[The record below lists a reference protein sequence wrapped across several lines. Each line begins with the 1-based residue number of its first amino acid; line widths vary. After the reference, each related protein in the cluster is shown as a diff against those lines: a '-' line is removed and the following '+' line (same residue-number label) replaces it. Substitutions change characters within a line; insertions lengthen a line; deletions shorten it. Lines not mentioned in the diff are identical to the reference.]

1 MLKSALESPFQTCG
15 GKDLCKTLEEKAT
28 HLCYS
33 IVKNHPMLDGNKR
46 LGAHLL
52 CVFLDINDYVLI
64 FDDDDLIKLIYGI
77 ADGSLTIDDLIKLIY
92 GIADGSLTI
101 DDSIAWIKL
110 HVKEK

>member
-1 MLKSALESPFQTCG
+1 MYGGTTGIRDIDMLNSALESSFQTWG
-15 GKDLCKTLEEKAT
+15 GKDLCKTLEEKAI
-28 HLCYS
+28 HLCFS

-52 CVFLDINDYVLI
+52 CVFLDINDYILI
-64 FDDDDLIKLIYGI
+64 FD
-77 ADGSLTIDDLIKLIY
+77 DDLIKLIY

-110 HVKEK
+110 HAKKR

>member
-1 MLKSALESPFQTCG
+1 MYGGIHGLRDSNMLKSALNSPFQTWG
-15 GKDLCKTLEEKAT
+15 GKDLYETLEEKAA

-52 CVFLDINDYVLI
+52 CVFLDINDYILI

-77 ADGSLTIDDLIKLIY
+77 ADGFLTIN
-92 GIADGSLTI
+92 
-101 DDSIAWIKL
+101 DSIAWIKL
-110 HVKEK
+110 HAKKR